1 MNSLQ
6 KATPLRVPPPSCD
19 GQTVRRLL
27 STVNREFLL
36 NVAFLL
42 LINLL
47 VKPAFIFGVD
57 LAVQN
62 RTGTDYGLYFALF
75 NLTYIFQII
84 NDFGLQG
91 FNNRHI
97 SRHPQ
102 LLPKYFPNLLA
113 IKILLSGLYL
123 GLSLLIALSW
133 GYGEQ
138 ALGLLLI
145 LLINQVL
152 VQLVLFLRSNISGL
166 GHYRV
171 DSLLS
176 SLDKLLMLITCGALL
191 WANPFGI
198 TVSVETFALAQ
209 TLALLPTA
217 LIAFAVLRSKAPRFS
232 VRPTWADNWRRG
244 FPTLL
249 VLFRKSLPYALVV
262 FLMYAYTR
270 LDGVLLE
277 RMAGPAHAE
286 VYAGAYRL
294 LDACNMFGYLF
305 ASLLLPMFAR
315 LEMQGQSARP
325 LLSLSAKLIWAGSV
339 TLAAAIFFAREDL
352 VHLMLP
358 QRASAYRWDT
368 LGMLIWAFVPV
379 CTIHVFSTLLTAHE
393 RLSAMNRF
401 FVIGIAL
408 DLALNLLLIPHWQ
421 AFGAAVAAVATQT
434 FVAVSL
440 VGLCVRS
447 FGLRP
452 SRAGILRVLGFVATV
467 VAVDWVFFTQTEWAW
482 WAKFSGAL
490 AVGGVSALV
499 FNLLDWR
506 AALRTMKYER

>member
-1 MNSLQ
+1 M
-6 KATPLRVPPPSCD
+6 
-19 GQTVRRLL
+19 
-27 STVNREFLL
+27 NREFLL

-62 RTGTDYGLYFALF
+62 RTGPDYGLYFALF
-75 NLTYIFQII
+75 NLTYIFQIV

-97 SRHPQ
+97 SRHPH

-123 GLSLLIALSW
+123 GLSLLVALSW
-133 GYGEQ
+133 GYGER

-152 VQLVLFLRSNISGL
+152 VQLILFLRSNISGL

-176 SLDKLLMLITCGALL
+176 SLDKFLMLGTCGALL
-191 WANPFGI
+191 WANPFGLR
-198 TVSVETFALAQ
+198 VSVETFALAQ
-209 TLALLPTA
+209 TLALVPTA
-217 LIAFAVLRSKAPRFS
+217 LIAFAVLRSKAPRFR
-232 VRPTWADNWRRG
+232 VRPSWADNWHTG
-244 FPTLL
+244 LPTLV

-277 RMAGPAHAE
+277 RMAGPGHAE

-315 LEMQGQSARP
+315 LEMQGQSPRP

-339 TLAAAIFFAREDL
+339 TLAATIFFAREDL
-352 VHLMLP
+352 VRLMLP
-358 QRASAYRWDT
+358 GRASYYRSDT

-379 CTIHVFSTLLTAHE
+379 CIIHVFSTLLTAHE

-401 FVIGIAL
+401 FVVGIAL
-408 DLALNLLLIPHWQ
+408 DLVLNLLLIPHWQ
-421 AFGAAVAAVATQT
+421 AFGAAVAAVTTQT
-434 FVAVSL
+434 FVAVWL
-440 VGLCVRS
+440 VWLCVRS
-447 FGLRP
+447 FGLKP
-452 SRAGILRVLGFVATV
+452 SPAGLLCTAGFAVAV
-467 VAVDWVFFTQTEWAW
+467 VAVDWAIFTQTEWAW
-482 WAKFSGAL
+482 WLKCSLAL
-490 AVGGVSALV
+490 GTGGVSALI

-506 AALRTMKYER
+506 AALRTMTATNFPKD

>member
-1 MNSLQ
+1 M
-6 KATPLRVPPPSCD
+6 
-19 GQTVRRLL
+19 
-27 STVNREFLL
+27 NREFIL
-36 NVAFLL
+36 NLAFLL

-47 VKPAFIFGVD
+47 IKPVFIFGVD

-62 RTGTDYGLYFALF
+62 RTGADYGLYFALF

-113 IKILLSGLYL
+113 IKFLLSGLYL
-123 GLSLLIALSW
+123 VLSLLIALSW
-133 GYGEQ
+133 GYGQ
-138 ALGLLLI
+138 RALGLLSV
-145 LLINQVL
+145 LLVNQAL
-152 VQLVLFLRSNISGL
+152 VQLILFLRSNISGL
-166 GHYRV
+166 GHYRL

-176 SLDKLLMLITCGALL
+176 SLDKLLMLITCGTLIWVQPL
-191 WANPFGI
+191 PI
-198 TVSVETFALAQ
+198 PVSVETFALAQ
-209 TLALLPTA
+209 TLALIPTA
-217 LIAFAVLRSKAPRFS
+217 LIAFAVLRSKAPRFA
-232 VRPTWADNWRRG
+232 VRPSWADNWRTG
-244 FPTLL
+244 LPVLT

-277 RMAGPAHAE
+277 RMAGAAHAE

-315 LEMQGQSARP
+315 LEMLGQNPRP
-325 LLSLSAKLIWAGSV
+325 LLSLGAKLIWAGSV

-358 QRASAYRWDT
+358 ERASVYRSDT
-368 LGMLIWAFVPV
+368 LGVLIWAFVPV
-379 CTIHVFSTLLTAHE
+379 CIIHVFSTLLTAHE
-393 RLSAMNRF
+393 RLGAMNRF
-401 FVIGIAL
+401 FVFGIAL
-408 DLALNLLLIPHWQ
+408 DLTLNLLLVPQWQ
-421 AFGAAVAAVATQT
+421 AWGAAVAAVATQG

-440 VGLCVRS
+440 VWLCIRS
-447 FGLRP
+447 FHLQP
-452 SRAGILRVLGFVATV
+452 SRAGLLQAAGFAVTV
-467 VAVDWVFFTQTEWAW
+467 VAVDGAIFHLTDWAW
-482 WAKFSGAL
+482 WLKCAGAL
-490 AVGGVSALV
+490 GAGAAGAVL
-499 FNLLDWR
+499 FKLLDWR
-506 AALRTMKYER
+506 AIRRVA